1 MKKIAKTTGTIG
13 TAAALSLGLGGC
25 SSTPPAPPVVPQG
38 TSTSGGSEAEPNAAP
53 EQPGASSEPT
63 DSPKAPDCRG
73 KDQFTEACGY
83 ASPTK
88 YAALDPT
95 GIRNS

>member
-1 MKKIAKTTGTIG
+1 MKKIVKTTRTIG

-38 TSTSGGSEAEPNAAP
+38 TSTSGGSAEPTGTA
-53 EQPGASSEPT
+53 EQPGAGTEP
-63 DSPKAPDCRG
+63 SAAPLAPDCRG
-73 KDQFTEACGY
+73 KDQFSEACGY

-95 GIRNS
+95 GIRNG